1 MNMKRKVIVSA
12 LTALILACVCALSGC
27 SGKTVID
34 LTDYVSVDF
43 FGYSGD
49 GSASV
54 FIDRSG
60 MLPLLK
66 DQSAAE
72 QIANDFSVADIA
84 NNGKLSN
91 GDKINVTVKFSEKM
105 MENAKISVQ
114 NPTLSF
120 DVSGLK
126 EKEKLDVFAGV
137 EFTSAG
143 TSPECTVSVKYNGGS
158 PYGKLELQT
167 ENGEIIKDNFDK
179 RYFKNDEKITLR
191 ISETAL
197 EQLRTEY
204 IIEETSRDY
213 TVKTDSSYILTAA
226 DLTDEHRKSLDKIA
240 EDLVKEKIDDI
251 TNYRDRAAVIK
262 LYSQASGVNEGK
274 LYAGITNRIN
284 KLQLEKLN
292 SAYVGVGDV
301 SGSWG
306 SKKSNQKSI
315 YYIFDADF
323 SYYLKD
329 YSTVYED
336 EVVCALIVRIDDPRI
351 TPEGVMYSGLTFGSA
366 KDFQSAYNSYITS
379 KFEKL
384 P

>member
-1 MNMKRKVIVSA
+1 MKRKVIISA
-12 LTALILACVCALSGC
+12 LAALILVCVCALSGC

-34 LTDYVSVDF
+34 LEDYISVNF
-43 FGYSGD
+43 TGYNGD
-49 GSASV
+49 GRASV
-54 FIDRSG
+54 FIDRNG

-84 NNGKLSN
+84 NNGSLSN
-91 GDKINVTVKFSEKM
+91 GDTISVTVKFNEKM
-105 MENAKISVQ
+105 MENAKVSVQ

-120 DVSGLK
+120 TVSGLK

-137 EFTSAG
+137 EFTSTG
-143 TSPECTVSVKYNGGS
+143 TSPECTVSVKYNGKS
-158 PYGKLELQT
+158 PYGTLELQM
-167 ENGEIIKDNFDK
+167 ENGEIIKDNFNK
-179 RYFKNDEKITLR
+179 HYFKNGEKVTLKV
-191 ISETAL
+191 SEAAL
-197 EQLRTEY
+197 KELRTEY
-204 IIEETSRDY
+204 LIEETSRDY
-213 TVKTDSSYILTAA
+213 TIQTDSKYILSPS
-226 DLTDEHRKSLDKIA
+226 DLTDEQRQSLDKIA
-240 EDLVKEKIDDI
+240 EDFVKEKIDDI
-251 TNYRDRAAVIK
+251 SNYRDRAAVIK
-262 LYSQASGVNEGK
+262 LYSQASGVSEGT

-284 KLQLEKLN
+284 KLQLDKLN

-323 SYYLKD
+323 SYYLKN
-329 YSTVYED
+329 YKTVYED
-336 EVVCALIVRIDDPRI
+336 EIVCALIVRIDDPMI
-351 TPEGVMYSGLTFGSA
+351 TPDGVMYSGITFGSA
-366 KDFQSAYNSYITS
+366 KDFQSAYNLCITS